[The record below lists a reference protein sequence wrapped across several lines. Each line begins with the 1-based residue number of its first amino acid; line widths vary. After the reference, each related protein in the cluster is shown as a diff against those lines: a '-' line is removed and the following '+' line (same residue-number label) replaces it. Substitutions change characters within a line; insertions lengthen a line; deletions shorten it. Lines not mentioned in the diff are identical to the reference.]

1 VLGVFSTLVPFRCFY
16 AGLER
21 LPAAEAGVIAT
32 AEPVVAIASA
42 FVFLGEGLHP
52 RQILGAVLVIVAAV
66 LASRGHPEAA
76 EAGVE
81 RG

>member
-1 VLGVFSTLVPFRCFY
+1 
-16 AGLER
+16 
-21 LPAAEAGVIAT
+21 
-32 AEPVVAIASA
+32 
-42 FVFLGEGLHP
+42 VFLGEGLKP
-52 RQILGAVLVIVAAV
+52 AQMLGAAMVIVAAV

>member
-1 VLGVFSTLVPFRCFY
+1 MLG
-16 AGLER
+16 
-21 LPAAEAGVIAT
+21 
-32 AEPVVAIASA
+32 
-42 FVFLGEGLHP
+42 
-52 RQILGAVLVIVAAV
+52 GALVIVAAV